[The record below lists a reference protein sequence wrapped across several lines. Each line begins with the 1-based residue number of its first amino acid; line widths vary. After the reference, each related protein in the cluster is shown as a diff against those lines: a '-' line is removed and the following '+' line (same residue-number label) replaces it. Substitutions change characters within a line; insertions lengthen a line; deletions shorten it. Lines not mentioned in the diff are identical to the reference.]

1 VRRLI
6 LLLAAA
12 LLVAG
17 CGGGGALSFD
27 PAASAANTSKA
38 GTAKLVFATTIGGGT
53 GKALHMN
60 GIGSVDFQAKTASM
74 TFAVADL
81 LRASGVPVT
90 ANEQWTIL
98 TEGLVVYMHAPTL
111 SRQLPGAKP
120 WLKLDIEQLAKSRNA
135 NLGQFRELTQND
147 PTQMLA
153 YLKATSGKI
162 KKIGTEDVR
171 GVSTTHYRATV
182 DLAKVA
188 EQAPANVRKAFR
200 TSIIALEDSLGTD
213 KLPVDVWVDK
223 DNLVRRLAEHL
234 TVAGAGRIDF
244 SVDFYDFGTPVTI
257 TTPPASE
264 TLDLGQVLGG

>member
-1 VRRLI
+1 VRRI
-6 LLLAAA
+6 IVLLAAVLA
-12 LLVAG
+12 VAG
-17 CGGGGALSFD
+17 CGGGGAFSFD

-38 GTAKLVFATTIGGGT
+38 GSAKLVFDTSIAGGGKT
-53 GKALHMN
+53 LHMN
-60 GIGSVDFQAKTASM
+60 GIGTVDFGAKAASM
-74 TFAVADL
+74 TFNVGDL
-81 LRASGVPVT
+81 LSGSGVPVA
-90 ANEQWTIL
+90 ANEQWTVV
-98 TEGLVVYMHAPTL
+98 TQGLVVYMHAPTL
-111 SRQLPGAKP
+111 SRQLPGGKP
-120 WLKLDIEQLAKSRNA
+120 WLKLDIRQLAKSRNA

-162 KKIGTEDVR
+162 QKVGTEDIR
-171 GVSTTHYRATV
+171 GVATTHYRAKV

-188 EQAPANVRKAFR
+188 QQAPANVRKAFR

-213 KLPVDVWVDK
+213 KLPVDVWIDK
-223 DNLVRRLAEHL
+223 DNLVRRFAEHL
-234 TVAGAGRIDF
+234 AVAGAGAIDF